1 MKNCPYKDH
10 RWESC
15 CSGYQLSGLCP
26 GAPHDRRYTADSI
39 YAYLQ
44 NQLKLDIAYTQKEI
58 TAEPTSHEER
68 QLMKSQDVYMALI
81 RSRVYLSSTQQ
92 FQYTESKHKIDKF
105 KFVNF
110 ARRKHSF

>member
-1 MKNCPYKDH
+1 
-10 RWESC
+10 
-15 CSGYQLSGLCP
+15 
-26 GAPHDRRYTADSI
+26 
-39 YAYLQ
+39 
-44 NQLKLDIAYTQKEI
+44 
-58 TAEPTSHEER
+58 
-68 QLMKSQDVYMALI
+68 MKSQDVYMALI